1 MTVAD
6 IACVLVGSFWG
17 YLFVPVYVF
26 AKLVADLWVADR
38 WLEKARWS
46 DQSTLWKVTII
57 CAAVFTYL
65 AYLAVGIVLLN
76 DFRPHV
82 SNPENAGRLFAMG
95 LVAGFFVCI
104 ALTARSTWTRR
115 KRRAS

>member
-1 MTVAD
+1 MTAQD
-6 IACVLVGSFWG
+6 IACVVVGFFWG

-26 AKLVADLWVADR
+26 AKLVADLWAADR
-38 WLEKARWS
+38 WLEKPRWS

-65 AYLAVGIVLLN
+65 TYLAVGIGVLN
-76 DFRPHV
+76 MFKPHI
-82 SNPENAGRLFAMG
+82 SEPENAGRLFALG
-95 LVAGFFVCI
+95 LVDGFLTCS